1 VVATLDVAAPFTV
14 ALNGDVTILTPV
26 VADELVAEVGRRNAQ
41 QYARLMRHASRWWCA
56 CSRGGARMCYHRLL
70 PPSLMMQGVD
80 GRNDEWINIMV
91 PLLYN

>member
-41 QYARLMRHASRWWCA
+41 QYARLMRHVSRWWCA